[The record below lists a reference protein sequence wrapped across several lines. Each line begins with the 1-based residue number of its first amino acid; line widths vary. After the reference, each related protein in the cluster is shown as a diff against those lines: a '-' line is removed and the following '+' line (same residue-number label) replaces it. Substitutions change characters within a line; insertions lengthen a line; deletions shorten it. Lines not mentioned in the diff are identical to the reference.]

1 MILVTAQQMQTCD
14 RLTIE
19 QIGLPGVVLM
29 ENAAQGAVQV
39 LTGAV
44 GPVEGLSVA
53 VLCGRGNNGGDGLAM
68 ARILANQGAQA
79 TAYLMARKDQ
89 LKGDA
94 ALNLKVAEA
103 CGVEVK
109 EAADEKAFAGL
120 AGEIAAHELFID
132 ALLGTGLSKE
142 VAGRYRQA
150 IELLNSLEAP
160 VMAVDIPSGLSA
172 DTGAVLGAAVTADL
186 TATFGLVKQGLVLDG
201 QEHCG
206 ELFLIDISIPPPVEA
221 QVEPSCFLLEDELAA
236 AILNPRPAGAHKG
249 SFGHLLV
256 LGGSPGKSGAPCLA
270 AMGGLRA
277 GAGLV
282 TVGLPA
288 SLNPVAEAKLTAAM
302 SQPLAETAQGG
313 LALEALATILE
324 MSAGRSALV
333 LGPGLGRE
341 EASLELARRIWAQNE
356 TPLVV
361 DADGLFAL
369 APGWGSVGPGA
380 AGPVITPHPGEA
392 ARLLGLTSAEVQ
404 ADRLAAA
411 RRLAAEGGCVAVLK
425 GARTIIAEPGGRA
438 WVNPTGNP
446 LLASGGSGD
455 VLAGVIGGLMAQG
468 LEALGAAL
476 AGVYVHGL
484 AADLAAAD
492 YGLRGLAAE
501 ELADWLPEAFAAL
514 EDPAGE
520 EEGGQTPC

>member
-1 MILVTAQQMQTCD
+1 MILLSAEQMQSCD
-14 RLTIE
+14 RETIDN
-19 QIGLPGVVLM
+19 IGIPGAVLM

-39 LTGAV
+39 LTEAMGE
-44 GPVEGLSVA
+44 VEGLSVA

-68 ARILANQGAQA
+68 ARILTNQGALA
-79 TAYLMARKDQ
+79 TCYLMANKDQ
-89 LKGDA
+89 LTGDA
-94 ALNLKVAEA
+94 ALNLKVALN
-103 CGVEVK
+103 CGVVVK
-109 EAADEKAFAGL
+109 ECPDSESFGKL
-120 AGEIAAHELFID
+120 AGEIAGHELFID

-142 VAGRYRQA
+142 VTGRYGEA
-150 IELLNSLEAP
+150 IDLLNGLEAP

-172 DTGAVLGAAVTADL
+172 DTGAPLGAAVVADF

-201 QEHCG
+201 GEHCG
-206 ELFLIDISIPPPVEA
+206 ELFLIDISIPPKVIDA
-221 QVEPSCFLLEDELAA
+221 LEPACFLLDEDLAA
-236 AILNPRPAGAHKG
+236 ALLNPRPAAGHKG
-249 SFGHLLV
+249 TFGHLLV

-288 SLNPVAEAKLTAAM
+288 SLNPIAEAKLTAPM
-302 SQPLAETAQGG
+302 SQPLPESASGG
-313 LALEALATILE
+313 LSAEALGTVLPMCAE
-324 MSAGRSALV
+324 RSAVV

-341 EASLELARRIWAQNE
+341 EGSLELARALWAQNE
-356 TPLVV
+356 TSLVV

-369 APGWGSVGPGA
+369 GQGFGEAGPGA
-380 AGPVITPHPGEA
+380 AEAVITPHPGEA
-392 ARLLGLTSAEVQ
+392 ARLLGISTDQVQ

-411 RRLAAEGGCVAVLK
+411 RRLAAKGDCVAVLK
-425 GARTIIAEPGGRA
+425 GARTVVAEPEGRA

-468 LEALGAAL
+468 LGALAAAL
-476 AGVYVHGL
+476 AGVYAHGL
-484 AADLAAAD
+484 AADLASAE
-492 YGLRGLAAE
+492 YGQRGLAAG

-514 EDPAGE
+514 EDPLD
-520 EEGGQTPC
+520 EGDEGPDPC